1 MRIAVVSLSSCLGC
15 QMVFLSLEDYF
26 FSIIEENNVLFDPFL
41 VEEKHMPEV
50 DLVLVEGTVR
60 SGDDF
65 LKAREARE
73 KADKLVALGTCA
85 CFGGVQGLADMF
97 SEEKMMRR
105 RFGKGAPIEGAP
117 SGVKRILPLD
127 SYVGV
132 DAFLPG
138 CPPSAGLLKSFLELA
153 MSGTL
158 PSRQGATVCSECSV
172 SSIRPAEP
180 GLSRTTQARPEAGKC
195 LLEQGFICMGPL
207 TRDGCGAPCTT
218 ELGIPCVGCRGP
230 SDAVLAFPTED
241 LRLETLRR
249 LSRATG
255 KKQDELEETIRD
267 PAHSFF
273 KFCLAEP
280 ILRRRRCGGTSPFVY
295 RFGEREER

>member
-1 MRIAVVSLSSCLGC
+1 
-15 QMVFLSLEDYF
+15 
-26 FSIIEENNVLFDPFL
+26 
-41 VEEKHMPEV
+41 
-50 DLVLVEGTVR
+50 VLVEGTVR

-65 LKAREARE
+65 RRAREVRE

-97 SEEKMMRR
+97 SEEKLMRR
-105 RFGKGAPIEGAP
+105 RFGDGASFAGAPA
-117 SGVKRILPLD
+117 GVKRLLPLD

-138 CPPSAGLLKSFLELA
+138 CPPPAGLLKTFLELA

-158 PSRQGATVCSECSV
+158 PSREGATVCSECRVASM
-172 SSIRPAEP
+172 RPAEP
-180 GLSRTTQARPEAGKC
+180 GMRRITQARPEAGKC

-207 TRDGCGAPCTT
+207 TRDGCGAPCTS

-230 SDAVLAFPTED
+230 SDAVLASPADD

-249 LSRATG
+249 LSRATAE
-255 KKQDELEETIRD
+255 KQSKLEEKIKD

-273 KFCLAEP
+273 KFCMAEP
-280 ILRRRRCGGTSPFVY
+280 ILRRRRPGGTSPFVY